1 VSQAVA
7 KLGEEIIEEAKAEAQ
22 RRLAKA
28 EEEAKKIIE
37 AAKAEA
43 SRLVEEAKAKAVEEV
58 SLIERRRLSEA
69 RRTAALKILEE
80 KNKLVA
86 EAFKKAYSQLKN
98 LKFETY
104 SQSITRLL
112 EASIPSLASEEVQV
126 WLNKRDLERQSRLLK
141 NVKPPQGV
149 KLTVAEKPIET
160 IGGFVLTSPDGKIK
174 LDQTFEA
181 RLQHAEKLLR
191 KELSKILFA

>member
-1 VSQAVA
+1 MSQAVA

-28 EEEAKKIIE
+28 EEEAKKIVE
-37 AAKAEA
+37 AARAEA
-43 SRLVEEAKAKAVEEV
+43 GRLVEEAKAKAVEEV

-69 RRTAALKILEE
+69 RRKAALKILEE

-98 LKFETY
+98 LKFEAY

-112 EASIPSLASEEVQV
+112 EASIPSIASEEVQV
-126 WLNKRDLERQSRLLK
+126 WLNKRDLERQNRLLK
-141 NVKPPQGV
+141 NVKLPKGV
-149 KLTVAEKPIET
+149 KLTVAEKPLET

-174 LDQTFEA
+174 LDQTFEV
-181 RLQHAEKLLR
+181 RLQHVEKLLR

>member
-1 VSQAVA
+1 MSQAVA

-28 EEEAKKIIE
+28 EEEAKKIVE
-37 AAKAEA
+37 AARAEA
-43 SRLVEEAKAKAVEEV
+43 GRLVEEAKAKAVEEV

-69 RRTAALKILEE
+69 RRKAALKILEE

-98 LKFETY
+98 LKFEAY

-126 WLNKRDLERQSRLLK
+126 WLNKRDLERQNRLLK
-141 NVKPPQGV
+141 NVKLPKGV
-149 KLTVAEKPIET
+149 KLTVAEKPLET

-174 LDQTFEA
+174 LDQTFEV
-181 RLQHAEKLLR
+181 RLQHVEKLLR